1 MVEQFIK
8 FIERSPYKAILLK
21 IVQDIMENNLE
32 KYDIKPIEGTTNLY
46 RIRKGSIRFI
56 FRKTSQG
63 NRIIEVNN
71 RGDIYKGI
79 SRK

>member
-8 FIERSPYKAILLK
+8 FIEKSPYKAILLK

-32 KYDIKPIEGTTNLY
+32 KYDIKPIEGTTDLY

-71 RGDIYKGI
+71 RWDIYKGI

>member
-8 FIERSPYKAILLK
+8 FIEKSPYKAILLK
-21 IVQDIMENNLE
+21 IVQDIMENNLGT
-32 KYDIKPIEGTTNLY
+32 YDIKPIEGTTDLY

>member
-8 FIERSPYKAILLK
+8 FIEKSPYKAILLK

-32 KYDIKPIEGTTNLY
+32 KYDINPIEGTMNLY

>member
-8 FIERSPYKAILLK
+8 FIEKSPYKAILLK

-32 KYDIKPIEGTTNLY
+32 KYDIKTIEGTTDLY

>member
-8 FIERSPYKAILLK
+8 FIEKSPYKAILLK
-21 IVQDIMENNLE
+21 IVQDIMENNLG
-32 KYDIKPIEGTTNLY
+32 KYDIKTIEGTTDLY

-71 RGDIYKGI
+71 R
-79 SRK
+79 

>member
-1 MVEQFIK
+1 
-8 FIERSPYKAILLK
+8 
-21 IVQDIMENNLE
+21 MENNLG
-32 KYDIKPIEGTTNLY
+32 KYDIKPIEGTTDFY

-71 RGDIYKGI
+71 R
-79 SRK
+79 

>member
-8 FIERSPYKAILLK
+8 FIEKSPYKAILLK

>member
-8 FIERSPYKAILLK
+8 FIEKSPYKAILLK

-46 RIRKGSIRFI
+46 RIRKGFIRFI